1 MRIDE
6 ITEKLKKVKRE
17 IENAFEKE
25 LIDFD
30 EMESEL
36 SAVIDAL
43 TASGKTAPSEDRFAP
58 KMENYI

>member
-1 MRIDE
+1 LKIEE
-6 ITEKLKKVKRE
+6 ITERLKKVRSE

-30 EMESEL
+30 EIENEL

-43 TASGKTAPSEDRFAP
+43 LKGRKTAPAKDRFVP